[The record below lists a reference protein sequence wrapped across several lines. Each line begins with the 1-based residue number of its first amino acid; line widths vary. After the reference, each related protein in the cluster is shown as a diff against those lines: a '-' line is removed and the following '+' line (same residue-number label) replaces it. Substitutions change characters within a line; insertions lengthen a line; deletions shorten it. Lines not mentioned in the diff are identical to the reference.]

1 MRISSEST
9 IHEQYVR
16 KLISGDRGVPDNG
29 VFKIQNDP
37 RVTRVGRFLRKASL
51 DELPQFWNVLI
62 GEMSL
67 VGPRPPLP
75 YEVEV
80 YDIWHRR
87 RVLEAKPGI
96 TGLWQVTGRSRTC
109 FDDMVRLDLHYTQ
122 SSSLWVDLKILL
134 QTPRAVLAGDGA
146 Y

>member
-1 MRISSEST
+1 VCNESK

-16 KLISGDRGVPDNG
+16 KLISGALGVPENG

-37 RVTRVGRFLRKASL
+37 RVTAVGHFLRKTSF

-80 YDIWHRR
+80 YALWHRR
-87 RVLEAKPGI
+87 RLLEARPGI

-122 SSSLWVDLKILL
+122 SSSLWLDLKILV
-134 QTPRAVLAGDGA
+134 QTPRAILAGDGA